1 MLVASAQARRPRR
14 ACYLDVYMTRSLVIF
29 RQARDESCPN
39 ALSHTL
45 LHTLARRFPS
55 IKFDE
60 CEPAASGIPLSSLS
74 PRRSSPCLS
83 IDPSLSSRKPGPRFS
98 PPPISSLHHL
108 LPLLPPHCYR
118 SARVFNKVESRLWL
132 MQCWAGGALHETR
145 VSPFSPNGSN
155 QALIDPGLAHQG
167 PLLSSHSSHLSL
179 ILPSH
184 K

>member
-1 MLVASAQARRPRR
+1 MNLAQMP
-14 ACYLDVYMTRSLVIF
+14 CHTHFYTH
-29 RQARDESCPN
+29 
-39 ALSHTL
+39 SHTGSPPSSL
-45 LHTLARRFPS
+45 MSVNPLHLAFL
-55 IKFDE
+55 
-60 CEPAASGIPLSSLS
+60 CPLS
-74 PRRSSPCLS
+74 PCRSSPCLS